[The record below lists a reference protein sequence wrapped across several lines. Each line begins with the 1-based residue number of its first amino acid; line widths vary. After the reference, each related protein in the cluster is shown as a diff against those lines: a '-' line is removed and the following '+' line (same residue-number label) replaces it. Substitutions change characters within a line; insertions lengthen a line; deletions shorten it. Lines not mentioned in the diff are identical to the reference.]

1 MYNESSDRPLRHET
15 NTKFENI
22 AGCDE
27 AKNSLQEVIDYFKNP
42 EKYTA
47 FGARLP
53 RGVLIYGP
61 PGTGKTLLAKATAG
75 ESNVNFIQASGSEFI
90 EVYIGVG
97 PKRVR
102 DLF

>member
-1 MYNESSDRPLRHET
+1 MRHQT
-15 NTKFENI
+15 NSTFADI

-42 EKYTA
+42 EKYKS

-53 RGVLIYGP
+53 RGVLVYGP

-102 DLF
+102 DLFQ